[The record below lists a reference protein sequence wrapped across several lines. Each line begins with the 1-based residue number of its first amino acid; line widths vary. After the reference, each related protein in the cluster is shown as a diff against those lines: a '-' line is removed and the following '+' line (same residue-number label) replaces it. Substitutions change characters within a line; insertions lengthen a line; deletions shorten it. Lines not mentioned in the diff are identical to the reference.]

1 MTDTIDDIKN
11 LLKIYP
17 NDVVLLTSLGKMY
30 FNDHSYVEAINTFK
44 EVIEIN
50 PEYSVTYQFLGKTL
64 MAVNNSSDAEKIYI
78 KGRIFFFFS
87 ALQTNQVDRF
97 FCPLFFGDTV
107 AYYYRRRIDEPR
119 IRIYQFIIFW
129 HKQNN

>member
-44 EVIEIN
+44 QVIEIN

-64 MAVNNSSDAEKIYI
+64 MAVNNSSGAEKIYI
-78 KGRIFFFFS
+78 KGIKM
-87 ALQTNQVDRF
+87 AEKTGDLQTKKEIEVFLKRVQKKKKKLKVS
-97 FCPLFFGDTV
+97 L
-107 AYYYRRRIDEPR
+107 
-119 IRIYQFIIFW
+119 
-129 HKQNN
+129 